1 MQESEP
7 ATTLDALETAGE
19 QDVRRLKRFMSD
31 ALQRTIPGD
40 IDTLASAAVAPERAD
55 HLAQALQDWSACAP
69 LPLLA
74 LRMLIDDDKAQRAR
88 GAALLVQWINLAIS
102 LLPLLREDV
111 WERLACPPSITVAGA
126 DCAHATA
133 ALTGAVDAQRHGA
146 DDQTDATT
154 QPLHGEGRTIRCRC
168 RCRLHRMMLP
178 STVKHGA
185 L

>member
-1 MQESEP
+1 LQESEP

-74 LRMLIDDDKAQRAR
+74 LRMLIDDNPDGSARAWQCWR
-88 GAALLVQWINLAIS
+88 SVPTWRRRCCRSCARTCGSGWRAPPRS
-102 LLPLLREDV
+102 PLP
-111 WERLACPPSITVAGA
+111 AP
-126 DCAHATA
+126 TA
-133 ALTGAVDAQRHGA
+133 PVRRRRSQAR
-146 DDQTDATT
+146 
-154 QPLHGEGRTIRCRC
+154 
-168 RCRLHRMMLP
+168 
-178 STVKHGA
+178 
-185 L
+185 

>member
-1 MQESEP
+1 M
-7 ATTLDALETAGE
+7 
-19 QDVRRLKRFMSD
+19 
-31 ALQRTIPGD
+31 
-40 IDTLASAAVAPERAD
+40 
-55 HLAQALQDWSACAP
+55 LAQRP
-69 LPLLA
+69 
-74 LRMLIDDDKAQRAR
+74 
-88 GAALLVQWINLAIS
+88 NLAAA

-154 QPLHGEGRTIRCRC
+154 QPRHGEGRTIRCRC